1 MATATI
7 YDNDPIT
14 QKLNGLTDDLKK
26 SDTTTG
32 QILTSERDMLLEKQ
46 RTIIDAKFGQNRIID
61 LNRNQMKRNAAYTKV
76 GIFAVIALGIVLLL
90 RLFGGF
96 IPDAILSLI
105 YILLISM
112 AVFYGLMVYVDVSGR
127 ESTNYDRY
135 DIPPPFKDISET
147 NNKNAQNAAI
157 KAGNLLA
164 ANDTKVC
171 AGQSCCNYDQAYDN
185 SQLVNKCVKCAE
197 KDGKSTYFVKAS
209 NGCDL
214 CPAGTNYIR
223 DTQSCASCAS
233 GTNYIQSTQSCGTCL
248 SGKQYNAST
257 KECA

>member
-1 MATATI
+1 MATI

-14 QKLNGLTDDLKK
+14 QKLKGLTEDLNK
-26 SDTTTG
+26 SGTTTG
-32 QILTSERDMLLEKQ
+32 QILTSEGNRLLEKQ

-90 RLFGGF
+90 RLFGSF
-96 IPDAILSLI
+96 IPEAILGLI

-147 NNKNAQNAAI
+147 GKKNAQNAAI

-171 AGQSCCNYDQAYDN
+171 TGQSCCNYDQAYDN
-185 SQLVNKCVKCAE
+185 SQLVNKCVKCGI
-197 KDGKSTYFVKAS
+197 DTPYFVKAS
-209 NGCDL
+209 NGCAA
-214 CPAGTNYIR
+214 CPDGTKYIR
-223 DTQSCASCAS
+223 DTQSCD
-233 GTNYIQSTQSCGTCL
+233 TCPT
-248 SGKQYNAST
+248 GKIYDEPNMKCT
-257 KECA
+257 